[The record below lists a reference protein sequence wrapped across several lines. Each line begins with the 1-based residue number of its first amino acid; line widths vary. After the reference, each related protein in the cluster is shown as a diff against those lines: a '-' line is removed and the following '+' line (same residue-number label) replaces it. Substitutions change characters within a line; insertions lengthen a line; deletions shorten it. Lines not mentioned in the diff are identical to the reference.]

1 MYLGE
6 NYPMAWAKILNK
18 GLYSIAAIALSPDAT
33 KVVCYTK
40 NAVVTPPRGLE
51 MFVVFEVANGNLIE
65 LRYVGSNDLNSNQG
79 FNPLARNLLLSDAG
93 EIYISSVRNAS
104 GDLSC
109 PTCLGDLYRFSTG
122 QNKVQSDWYMTN
134 PSTRRTLGLVFG
146 ET

>member
-6 NYPMAWAKILNK
+6 TYPMAWAKILNK

-40 NAVVTPPRGLE
+40 NAVANPSRGLE
-51 MFVVFEVANGNLIE
+51 IFVVFEVATGNLIE
-65 LRYVGSNDLNSNQG
+65 LRYVGNSSLNSNQG
-79 FNPLARNLLLSDAG
+79 FNSLARNILLSDAG

-109 PTCLGDLYRFSTG
+109 PNCLGDLYRFSTG
-122 QNKVQSDWYMTN
+122 
-134 PSTRRTLGLVFG
+134 
-146 ET
+146 